1 MIELDKKFVFHIPLY
16 KYVNGELIAIDIDDV
31 LNDLFDDFKNNGY
44 DSAYFTN
51 VKSLYNSKIFDEI
64 LITIFTSSEKTP
76 ENIFKEWFIKNNSV
90 LQQEAFAY
98 ECGNSMFIED
108 L

>member
-1 MIELDKKFVFHIPLY
+1 MDKFVFHIPLY

-31 LNDLFDDFKNNGY
+31 LNDLFDDFKNNGHG
-44 DSAYFTN
+44 SAYFTN
-51 VKSLYNSKIFDEI
+51 VKSLYKSKIFDEV
-64 LITIFTSSEKTP
+64 LITIFTSSEAISKKTP
-76 ENIFKEWFIKNNSV
+76 ENIFKEWFIKNNNV